1 MSARRLATLP
11 RTDWFRVLADLRSV
25 GWTEVD
31 VATRLEVARS
41 TLRGWKSGHEPSH
54 YDGSRLLLLY
64 QDITGRQLIPVTDPF
79 GASESI
85 NPP

>member
-31 VATRLEVARS
+31 VSNRLGVARS
-41 TLRGWKSGHEPSH
+41 TLRGWKAGHEPSH
-54 YDGSRLLLLY
+54 YDGSRLLMLY
-64 QDITGRQLIPVTDPF
+64 QDITGRQLIPVTAPF
-79 GASESI
+79 GAESI